1 MRLKSK
7 EDTLRQLFRYPKPY
21 LGLNLSV
28 KLRKFVP
35 NPSSVRFFS
44 LRRNQNTDAR
54 KEVSAVALTPFWSA
68 GTETGVSNPS
78 LT

>member
-1 MRLKSK
+1 MLLKSIK
-7 EDTLRQLFRYPKPY
+7 DPQRQPSVYPEPRF
-21 LGLNLSV
+21 GLNLAV
-28 KLRKFVP
+28 KSRKFVP
-35 NPSSVRFFS
+35 NPSFVSFFIVEIKT
-44 LRRNQNTDAR
+44 LDAR